1 MILDVVHSQE
11 RAQLDGLNQFD
22 GALHGRTQPSGKG
35 GGGGGRILII
45 GDLNYNIKCMLFP
58 FCSAMLCMLL
68 FRIINMHW
76 G

>member
-22 GALHGRTQPSGKG
+22 GALHGHTQPSGKG
-35 GGGGGRILII
+35 GGGGRILIV
-45 GDLNYNIKCMLFP
+45 GDLNYNIKCYFH
-58 FCSAMLCMLL
+58 FVQRCFVCCYS
-68 FRIINMHW
+68 